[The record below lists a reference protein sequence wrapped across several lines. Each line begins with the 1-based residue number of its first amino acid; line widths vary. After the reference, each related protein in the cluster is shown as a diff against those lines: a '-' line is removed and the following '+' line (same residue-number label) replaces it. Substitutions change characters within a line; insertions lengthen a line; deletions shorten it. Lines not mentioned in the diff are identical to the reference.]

1 VTGAPFDLTVIG
13 AGIVGLATA
22 HELLQRRPGLR
33 IAVVDKEETIAFHQS
48 RRNSGVIHAG
58 LYYTPGSLRSRLC
71 REGRELLIRFAEENE
86 IPYTLTGKLVV
97 AVNDAEL
104 PNLHA
109 LHERGTANGLRGL
122 RLVGA
127 AEGRE
132 IEPHVVGRQALHV
145 PESGIID
152 YRKVS
157 RALADRI
164 TAAGGSLRLG
174 HAVLGVSASST
185 GVTLETSGGSV
196 TSRGAIACSGTG
208 SDRVARLAGVDMRD
222 YRIVPFRGQYSK
234 LVAGRRDL
242 INGLVY
248 PVPDP
253 SLPFLGVHFTR
264 RIDGEVLIGPNAVL
278 ALARHRYGR
287 LAFSPRDALATAS
300 FPGFWRLARRY
311 PRYAATE
318 VARDVIKP
326 LLIRE
331 LQRYVPSIQGSDV
344 EAGPSGT
351 RAQLLRRDG
360 VLEDDFVVRRSP
372 RMLHVLNAPSPAATA
387 SLAIGRL
394 VADEAAGFLDF

>member
-1 VTGAPFDLTVIG
+1 MTSTPLDLTVIG

-22 HELLQRRPGLR
+22 NELLQRRPGLR
-33 IAVVDKEETIAFHQS
+33 IAIVDKEDSIAFHQS
-48 RRNSGVIHAG
+48 GRNSGVIHAG

-71 REGRELLIRFAEENE
+71 REGRELLIRFAEEHE
-86 IPYTLTGKLVV
+86 IPYRLTGKLVV

-104 PNLHA
+104 PKLDA
-109 LHERGTANGLRGL
+109 LHERGTANGLQGL
-122 RLVGA
+122 RLVGD
-127 AEGRE
+127 AEARE
-132 IEPHVVGRQALHV
+132 IEPHVVARRALHV

-152 YRKVS
+152 YRRVAH
-157 RALADRI
+157 ALAGRI
-164 TAAGGSLRLG
+164 ADAGGSLRLG
-174 HAVLGVSASST
+174 HAVLGVHTSAT
-185 GVTLETSGGSV
+185 GVTLETSAGSV
-196 TSRGAIACSGTG
+196 SSRASIACSGAS
-208 SDRVARLAGVDMRD
+208 SDRIAQLAGVDVRG
-222 YRIVPFRGQYSK
+222 YRMVPFRGSYSK
-234 LVAGRRDL
+234 LAPGRRDL

-264 RIDGEVLIGPNAVL
+264 RMDDEVLIGPNAVL

-287 LAFSPRDALATAS
+287 LAFSPRDALAIAS
-300 FPGFWRLARRY
+300 FPGVWRLARRY

-318 VARDVIKP
+318 VSRDVIKP

-331 LQRYVPSIQGSDV
+331 LQRYLPSIQGSDV
-344 EAGPSGT
+344 ERGPSGT

-372 RMLHVLNAPSPAATA
+372 HMLHVLNAPSPAATA

-394 VADEAAGFLDF
+394 VADEAAGLLD

>member
-1 VTGAPFDLTVIG
+1 MTGTPYDLTVIG

-33 IAVVDKEETIAFHQS
+33 IAVVEKEDTIAFHQS
-48 RRNSGVIHAG
+48 GRNSGVIHAG

-86 IPYTLTGKLVV
+86 IPYRLTGKLVV
-97 AVNDAEL
+97 AVSDAEL
-104 PNLHA
+104 PRLHA
-109 LHERGTANGLRGL
+109 LNERGSANGLQGL
-122 RLVGA
+122 RIVGD
-127 AEGRE
+127 AEARE
-132 IEPHVVGRQALHV
+132 IEPSVVARQALHV

-152 YRKVS
+152 YREVAS
-157 RALADRI
+157 ALARRI
-164 TAAGGSLRLG
+164 ASAGGTLLQG
-174 HAVLGVSASST
+174 HAVLDVHTSPQ
-185 GVTLETSGGSV
+185 VLTLETTGGSV
-196 TSRGAIACSGTG
+196 TSRGAIACSGAA
-208 SDRVARLAGVDMRD
+208 SDRIARLAGVDMRE
-222 YRIVPFRGQYSK
+222 YRMVPFRGSYHS

-287 LAFSPRDALATAS
+287 LAFSLRDAMATAS

-311 PRYAATE
+311 PRYAASE
-318 VARDVIKP
+318 VSRDLSKR
-326 LLIRE
+326 LLVRE
-331 LQRYVPSIQGSDV
+331 LQRYVPSIRGSDV
-344 EAGPSGT
+344 ERGPSGT

-360 VLEDDFVVRRSP
+360 VLEDDFVVRRSAH
-372 RMLHVLNAPSPAATA
+372 MLHVLNAPSPAATA
-387 SLAIGRL
+387 SLAIARL
-394 VADEAAGFLDF
+394 VADEAADFLD